1 MQVNIWSLNFRKATS
16 NLDMFCKWD
25 MVEGWQQEQ
34 GKDNIMTFMILEE
47 ILSDP
52 KTLGDIKDSI

>member
-1 MQVNIWSLNFRKATS
+1 MLS
-16 NLDMFCKWD
+16 KWD
-25 MVEGWQQEQ
+25 MVEGRQKEQ